1 MSLSRSVRDLM
12 QRRSLLPDSID
23 AALSGKGRTVRGL
36 RIVVTGASAGIGRE
50 AALQLAA
57 RGAHVIAVARREE
70 ELEELTAL
78 TGGEYRVCDLTDTDS
93 IDGLLT
99 SLGEVDVLINNAG
112 HSIRRTIADSTERFH
127 DYQRTMNLNYFSAVQ
142 LSLGVLPG
150 MIERGRGQIVN
161 VCTWGLLANTFP
173 KFSAYAASK
182 RARDLRAQPE
192 RRRPHP
198 GVHATNVYFPLVRTE
213 MIAPTAEY
221 SGASALEPDE
231 AGRWL
236 VRAVTHQPV
245 EVSPAALRALLPVV
259 DLLSPRPRPNDLVAD
274 LSRGGRGGRRDRT
287 LTRRNFD
294 LPHLTCG
301 VRFGA

>member
-12 QRRSLLPDSID
+12 QRRSLLPDSVD
-23 AALSGKGRTVRGL
+23 AALAGKGRTLRGL

-50 AALQLAA
+50 AALQLAE
-57 RGAHVIAVARREE
+57 RGAHVIAVARREQ
-70 ELEELTAL
+70 ELEELCAL

-99 SLGEVDVLINNAG
+99 DLGEVDVLVNNAG

-182 RARDLRAQPE
+182 SALAIFGRSLNAE
-192 RRRPHP
+192 RPHP

-231 AGRWL
+231 AGRWI
-236 VRAVTHQPV
+236 VRAITHQPV
-245 EVSPAALRALLPVV
+245 EVSPAALRAVLPVM
-259 DLLSPRPRPNDLVAD
+259 DLLSPGTA
-274 LSRGGRGGRRDRT
+274 DRT
-287 LTRRNFD
+287 ISSLT
-294 LPHLTCG
+294 
-301 VRFGA
+301 

>member
-12 QRRSLLPDSID
+12 QRRSLLPESVD
-23 AALSGKGRTVRGL
+23 AALSGKGRTLRGL
-36 RIVVTGASAGIGRE
+36 RIVITGASAGIGRE
-50 AALQLAA
+50 AALQLAE
-57 RGAHVIAVARREE
+57 RGAHVIAVARREQ
-70 ELEELTAL
+70 ELEELCAL
-78 TGGEYRVCDLTDTDS
+78 TGGEYRVCDLTDSDS

-99 SLGEVDVLINNAG
+99 NLGEVDVLVNNAG

-182 RARDLRAQPE
+182 SALAIFGRSLGAEQ
-192 RRRPHP
+192 PHP

-231 AGRWL
+231 AGRWI
-236 VRAVTHQPV
+236 VRAITHQPV

-259 DLLSPRPRPNDLVAD
+259 DLLSPTA
-274 LSRGGRGGRRDRT
+274 SDRT
-287 LTRRNFD
+287 ISSLT
-294 LPHLTCG
+294 
-301 VRFGA
+301 

>member
-12 QRRSLLPDSID
+12 QRRSLLPESVD
-23 AALSGKGRTVRGL
+23 AALSGRGRTLRGL
-36 RIVVTGASAGIGRE
+36 RIVITGASAGIGRE
-50 AALQLAA
+50 AALQLAE
-57 RGAHVIAVARREE
+57 RGAHVIAVARREQ
-70 ELEELTAL
+70 ELEELCAL
-78 TGGEYRVCDLTDTDS
+78 TGGEYRVCDLTDSDS

-99 SLGEVDVLINNAG
+99 GLGEVDVLVNNAG

-182 RARDLRAQPE
+182 SALAIFGRSLNAEQ
-192 RRRPHP
+192 PHP
-198 GVHATNVYFPLVRTE
+198 GVRATNVYFPLVRTE

-221 SGASALEPDE
+221 AGASALEPDE
-231 AGRWL
+231 AGRWI
-236 VRAVTHQPV
+236 VRAITHQPV

-259 DLLSPRPRPNDLVAD
+259 DLLSPTA
-274 LSRGGRGGRRDRT
+274 SDRT
-287 LTRRNFD
+287 ISSLT
-294 LPHLTCG
+294 
-301 VRFGA
+301 

>member
-23 AALSGKGRTVRGL
+23 AALAGKGRTVRGL

-182 RARDLRAQPE
+182 SALAIFGRSLNAE
-192 RRRPHP
+192 RPHP

-259 DLLSPRPRPNDLVAD
+259 DLLSPAT
-274 LSRGGRGGRRDRT
+274 SDRT
-287 LTRRNFD
+287 ISSLT
-294 LPHLTCG
+294 
-301 VRFGA
+301 